1 MGGTASTLMSQ
12 EVPLETVARK
22 RPVEARQAAVTL
34 RLMALEQAPW
44 PHVQEGLHSSAKQ
57 RDSYV

>member
-1 MGGTASTLMSQ
+1 VGGTASTLMSQ
-12 EVPLETVARK
+12 EVLLATMAGK
-22 RPVEARQAAVTL
+22 GQLEARQAAVTL

-57 RDSYV
+57 RDSYM